1 MPEHMI
7 AAHGT
12 GRRGGGRARASQR
25 RLPRGTALA
34 LDAAIWAI
42 GVVAVVRLGV
52 DGGGP
57 GGLTAGT
64 AALAAGLH
72 AVICTIGATA
82 VAGRRRFATIDEI
95 PRLLLIDVLVAVA
108 LMAAPRLL
116 GGRLIPVESVVV
128 AGALA
133 LMVHLA
139 ARWAFR
145 RLAERHR
152 PRRRAR
158 RAVVLG
164 AGFAGAQAIRMMLE
178 DSDSAFQP
186 VAVLDD
192 DPATHHRSVRDVRVA
207 GPWGALERVART
219 TRADAVVLASAADPE
234 SVDGVVRRAR
244 ALGLEVQVMPSP
256 AEVASTAPAR
266 RPGASPIRGA
276 RVLRPLEVTDLL
288 ERRAVETDA
297 EEVAAYLTGERVL
310 VTGAGGSIGFWLCRE
325 IARYEPDR
333 LTMVDRDASA
343 LRRVQMS
350 LDGEPALDSPD
361 LVLGDLRAPGFIDAL
376 FEEVRPTVVFH
387 AAGLSRLALADRFPN
402 FPNEAFLTNVVTT
415 RDLLLAAAAHNVNR
429 FINVSTDRAA
439 HPVGVLDCS
448 ERLAERLTSTL
459 GKRLGGS
466 RRFISVRF
474 GAVLESHGPVL
485 QTLVSQM
492 ERGLPTTITDPRLRR
507 FFTSA
512 DQACQL
518 VLQAGAMGL
527 SGQALILDMGRP
539 HDIEEVARRFAG
551 LRDYP
556 DTRVARTRMKPE
568 RAPEPVAGETGE
580 RTPHPLIT
588 QTTVP
593 PVPMSALGVIDDLC
607 AHTHRD
613 LHGAVV
619 GRWLELAAGSD
630 GVTTAAPAQPPRT
643 MPSAA

>member
-1 MPEHMI
+1 
-7 AAHGT
+7 
-12 GRRGGGRARASQR
+12 
-25 RLPRGTALA
+25 
-34 LDAAIWAI
+34 
-42 GVVAVVRLGV
+42 
-52 DGGGP
+52 
-57 GGLTAGT
+57 
-64 AALAAGLH
+64 
-72 AVICTIGATA
+72 
-82 VAGRRRFATIDEI
+82 
-95 PRLLLIDVLVAVA
+95 
-108 LMAAPRLL
+108 
-116 GGRLIPVESVVV
+116 
-128 AGALA
+128 
-133 LMVHLA
+133 
-139 ARWAFR
+139 
-145 RLAERHR
+145 
-152 PRRRAR
+152 
-158 RAVVLG
+158 
-164 AGFAGAQAIRMMLE
+164 
-178 DSDSAFQP
+178 
-186 VAVLDD
+186 
-192 DPATHHRSVRDVRVA
+192 
-207 GPWGALERVART
+207 
-219 TRADAVVLASAADPE
+219 
-234 SVDGVVRRAR
+234 
-244 ALGLEVQVMPSP
+244 MPSP

-343 LRRVQMS
+343 LRHVQMS

-527 SGQALILDMGRP
+527 SGKALVLDMGRP
-539 HDIEEVARRFAG
+539 HNIEQVARRFADLQG
-551 LRDYP
+551 YP
-556 DTRVARTRMKPE
+556 EARVTCPRTVPE
-568 RAPEPVAGETGE
+568 GVPEHVAGAACEQTL
-580 RTPHPLIT
+580 HPLIS
-588 QTTVP
+588 QTAVP
-593 PVPMSALGVIDDLC
+593 PAPMSVLGAIDDLC
-607 AHTHRD
+607 EHVYRD
-613 LHGAVV
+613 LPDAVV
-619 GRWLELAAGSD
+619 RRWLVL
-630 GVTTAAPAQPPRT
+630 TAAAPGHAPRS

>member
-207 GPWGALERVART
+207 GPWKALGRVART
-219 TRADAVVLASAADPE
+219 TRAEAVLLASAADPE
-234 SVDGVVRRAR
+234 RVDGAVRRAR
-244 ALGLEVQVMPSP
+244 ALGLEVRVMPSS
-256 AEVASTAPAR
+256 AEVAGTVPAR
-266 RPGASPIRGA
+266 RPGVSPVRGTQ
-276 RVLRPLEVTDLL
+276 VFRPLEMTDLL
-288 ERRAVETDA
+288 GQRAIETDA
-297 EEVAAYLTGERVL
+297 EAIAAYLTGERVL
-310 VTGAGGSIGFWLCRE
+310 VTGAGGSLGSWLCRE
-325 IARYEPDR
+325 IARYEPER
-333 LTMVDRDASA
+333 LTMVDRDESA
-343 LRRVQMS
+343 LLRAQLSV
-350 LDGEPALDSPD
+350 DGEPAPDSPD
-361 LVLGDLRAPGFIDAL
+361 LVLGDLRAPGFVDTL
-376 FEEVRPTVVFH
+376 FEEARPTIVFH
-387 AAGLSRLALADRFPN
+387 AAGLSRLAPADRFPS
-402 FPNEAFLTNVVTT
+402 EAFLTNVVAT
-415 RDLLLAAAAHNVNR
+415 RDLLLAASAHGVSR
-429 FINVSTDRAA
+429 FINISTDRAA
-439 HPVGVLDCS
+439 RPEDVLDCS
-448 ERLAERLTSTL
+448 ERIAERLTSAL
-459 GKRLGGS
+459 GEHPGGD

-474 GAVLESHGPVL
+474 GAVLDPHSPL
-485 QTLVSQM
+485 LRALASQV
-492 ERGLPTTITDPRLRR
+492 ERGLPATIMDPRMRR

-512 DQACQL
+512 EQACQL

-527 SGQALILDMGRP
+527 SGKALVLDMGRP
-539 HDIEEVARRFAG
+539 HNIEQVARRFADLQG
-551 LRDYP
+551 YP
-556 DTRVARTRMKPE
+556 EARVTCPRTVPE
-568 RAPEPVAGETGE
+568 GVPEHVAGAACEQTL
-580 RTPHPLIT
+580 HPLIS
-588 QTTVP
+588 QTAVP
-593 PVPMSALGVIDDLC
+593 PAPMSVLGAIDDLC
-607 AHTHRD
+607 EHVYRD
-613 LHGAVV
+613 LPDAVV
-619 GRWLELAAGSD
+619 RRWLVL
-630 GVTTAAPAQPPRT
+630 TATAPGHAPRS